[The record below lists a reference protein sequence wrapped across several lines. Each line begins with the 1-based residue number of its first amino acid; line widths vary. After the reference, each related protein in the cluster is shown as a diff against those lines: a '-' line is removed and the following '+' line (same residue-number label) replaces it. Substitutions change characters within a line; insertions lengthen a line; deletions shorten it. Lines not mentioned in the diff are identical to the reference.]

1 MPDGWFRLVICRS
14 LEVFGV
20 TGFLFSLWLH
30 EGEYPDDFP
39 ADSDHDSR
47 NVEDKPMVNKFFAFF
62 ADFVHGYAGYS
73 LNELEGRSETLCLSS
88 VIDEQGSS
96 GREQSDVSRRISEHG
111 RLILKTV
118 LRSSL
123 IMDGWRG

>member
-47 NVEDKPMVNKFFAFF
+47 NVEDESVFDKLFAFL
-62 ADFVHGYAGYS
+62 ADFVCRYAGHS
-73 LNELEGRSETLCLSS
+73 LNELEGRAETLCLRS
-88 VIDEQGSS
+88 VIDEQGRS
-96 GREQSDVSRRISEHG
+96 GRGQSDVSRRISEHG

-123 IMDGWRG
+123 MMDGWRG

>member
-39 ADSDHDSR
+39 ADSDHDAR
-47 NVEDKPMVNKFFAFF
+47 NVEDEPVFDKFFAFL
-62 ADFVHGYAGYS
+62 ADFVCRYAVHS
-73 LNELEGRSETLCLSS
+73 LNELEGRAETLRLRS
-88 VIDEQGSS
+88 VIDEQGRS
-96 GREQSDVSRRISEHG
+96 GRGQSDVSRRISEHG

-118 LRSSL
+118 LRLSL
-123 IMDGWRG
+123 IHI

>member
-1 MPDGWFRLVICRS
+1 MPDRWFRLVIGCS
-14 LEVFGV
+14 LEILSM

-47 NVEDKPMVNKFFAFF
+47 NVEDESVFDKLFAFL
-62 ADFVHGYAGYS
+62 ADFVYRYAGHS
-73 LNELEGRSETLCLSS
+73 LNELEGRAETLCLRS

-96 GREQSDVSRRISEHG
+96 GRGQSDMSRRISEHG

-123 IMDGWRG
+123 MMDGWRG

>member
-1 MPDGWFRLVICRS
+1 M
-14 LEVFGV
+14 

-39 ADSDHDSR
+39 ADSDHDAL
-47 NVEDKPMVNKFFAFF
+47 NVEDESVVNKFFAFF
-62 ADFVHGYAGYS
+62 ADFVYRYAGYS
-73 LNELEGRSETLCLSS
+73 LNELEGRAETLCLRS
-88 VIDEQGSS
+88 VMDEQGSS
-96 GREQSDVSRRISEHG
+96 GRGQSDVCRRISEHG

-123 IMDGWRG
+123 MMNGWRR

>member
-1 MPDGWFRLVICRS
+1 MPDGWFWLVICRS
-14 LEVFGV
+14 LEIFGV

-30 EGEYPDDFP
+30 EGEYPNDFP
-39 ADSDHDSR
+39 ADSDHDAR
-47 NVEDKPMVNKFFAFF
+47 NVEDEPVFDKLFAFL
-62 ADFVHGYAGYS
+62 ADFVCRYAGHS
-73 LNELEGRSETLCLSS
+73 LNELEGRAETLCLRS

-96 GREQSDVSRRISEHG
+96 GRGQSDVSRRISEHG

-123 IMDGWRG
+123 MMDGWRG

>member
-1 MPDGWFRLVICRS
+1 MICCS
-14 LEVFGV
+14 LEIFGV

-39 ADSDHDSR
+39 ADSDHDAR
-47 NVEDKPMVNKFFAFF
+47 NVEDEPVFDKLFAFL
-62 ADFVHGYAGYS
+62 ADFIHGYAGHS
-73 LNELEGRSETLCLSS
+73 LNELEKRAETLCLRS

-96 GREQSDVSRRISEHG
+96 GRGQSDVSRRILEHR
-111 RLILKTV
+111 RLKLKTV

-123 IMDGWRG
+123 MMDGWRR

>member
-1 MPDGWFRLVICRS
+1 MICRS
-14 LEVFGV
+14 LEIFGV

-39 ADSDHDSR
+39 ADSDHDAR
-47 NVEDKPMVNKFFAFF
+47 NVEDEPVFDKLFAFL
-62 ADFVHGYAGYS
+62 ADFVCRYAGHS
-73 LNELEGRSETLCLSS
+73 LNELEGRAETLCLRS

-96 GREQSDVSRRISEHG
+96 GRGQSDVSRRISEHG

-123 IMDGWRG
+123 MMDGWRG